1 MVANN
6 SMIACVSFFC
16 LLIIESSYAF
26 TSLAATTSITRKD
39 VGLHMNLMDDVENAL
54 LSSIT
59 EGKDRT
65 ESKDLVDRLFS
76 LSALGLRRR
85 ESDINIA
92 SLFPSDLFDTSNRE
106 NTSGRNVIDDIVLY
120 PIVGFKW
127 VATDEE
133 HISDLKMQVIPFLTT
148 QVSMPVI
155 LAQQRDEE
163 TYGWFQPVCDKD
175 MKDGSY
181 V

>member
-6 SMIACVSFFC
+6 SIIAHVSFFC

-92 SLFPSDLFDTSNRE
+92 SLFPSDLFDTSNRF
-106 NTSGRNVIDDIVLY
+106 GRNVVDDIVLY

-133 HISDLKMQVIPFLTT
+133 HISDLKLQVIPFSTT
-148 QVSMPVI
+148 QVSMPVM

-163 TYGWFQPVCDKD
+163 IYGWFQPVCNKD
-175 MKDGSY
+175 MEDESY
-181 V
+181 A

>member
-1 MVANN
+1 MG
-6 SMIACVSFFC
+6 
-16 LLIIESSYAF
+16 
-26 TSLAATTSITRKD
+26 TSHSTRSALTRKD
-39 VGLHMNLMDDVENAL
+39 LGLSMNLMDDVENAL
-54 LSSIT
+54 LSTIT
-59 EGKDRT
+59 QETDRK
-65 ESKDLVDRLFS
+65 EAKDLLDRLFS
-76 LSALGLRRR
+76 LSAIGLRRR
-85 ESDINIA
+85 ESDINIS

-106 NTSGRNVIDDIVLY
+106 NTFGRNVIDDIVLY

-133 HISDLKMQVIPFLTT
+133 HISDLKMQAIPFLTT